1 METVLDASAR
11 LRTLGF
17 TADLSAVP
25 HGRLRCAACGAMVDA
40 ASCTV
45 VDVVRFEGESNPD
58 DEAILMSPSLVR
70 PPRTVQLRLR
80 ANQRRFHRSAPS
92 APHPTRPAARRSTA
106 VSTTET
112 EPTDEGGDPPC
123 WAHLYDT
130 EDPDALVDDA
140 ALARLV
146 RDLADAVVICDPDGT
161 IRFWN
166 TAATHIFGWTADEAT
181 GASLDLI
188 IPERLRERHWA
199 GYQRVMATG
208 HTDYGG
214 RPRSPRPAPRRPH
227 ALDRLH
233 GVAPPALPRGRGHGD
248 RRRDPR
254 RHRALARAPTPAPG
268 AERPDGR
275 VQHRIEWLMASPPSQ
290 RHPAGPDGC
299 GLTKPPAGPVTAA
312 SNRTPPPIP

>member
-1 METVLDASAR
+1 M
-11 LRTLGF
+11 
-17 TADLSAVP
+17 
-25 HGRLRCAACGAMVDA
+25 
-40 ASCTV
+40 
-45 VDVVRFEGESNPD
+45 
-58 DEAILMSPSLVR
+58 
-70 PPRTVQLRLR
+70 
-80 ANQRRFHRSAPS
+80 
-92 APHPTRPAARRSTA
+92 
-106 VSTTET
+106 STTET

-214 RPRSPRPAPRRPH
+214 R
-227 ALDRLH
+227 LLE
-233 GVAPPALPRGRGHGD
+233 VPAL
-248 RRRDPR
+248 
-254 RHRALARAPTPAPG
+254 HR
-268 AERPDGR
+268 DGR
-275 VQHRIEWLMASPPSQ
+275 TLSIAFTVSLL
-290 RHPAGPDGC
+290 RHSAED
-299 GLTKPPAGPVTAA
+299 AVTAIAAVIRDDTERWHEHQRLRQELNGRTARSRTA
-312 SNRTPPPIP
+312 SSG

>member
-1 METVLDASAR
+1 M
-11 LRTLGF
+11 
-17 TADLSAVP
+17 
-25 HGRLRCAACGAMVDA
+25 
-40 ASCTV
+40 
-45 VDVVRFEGESNPD
+45 
-58 DEAILMSPSLVR
+58 
-70 PPRTVQLRLR
+70 
-80 ANQRRFHRSAPS
+80 
-92 APHPTRPAARRSTA
+92 
-106 VSTTET
+106 STTET

-214 RPRSPRPAPRRPH
+214 RLLEVPALHRDGRTLSIAFTVSLLRHSAKDAVTAIAAVIRDDTERWHEHQRLRLELNGRTPGPAPHRAVDGVTPTTHFSRPPLDLSNATDHDRAHHPTGYRAPDPARPHGRFGRRALGRRRVTGGWARPDRGWLRRPGL
-227 ALDRLH
+227 AR
-233 GVAPPALPRGRGHGD
+233 AAARGRG
-248 RRRDPR
+248 
-254 RHRALARAPTPAPG
+254 
-268 AERPDGR
+268 
-275 VQHRIEWLMASPPSQ
+275 
-290 RHPAGPDGC
+290 
-299 GLTKPPAGPVTAA
+299 
-312 SNRTPPPIP
+312 